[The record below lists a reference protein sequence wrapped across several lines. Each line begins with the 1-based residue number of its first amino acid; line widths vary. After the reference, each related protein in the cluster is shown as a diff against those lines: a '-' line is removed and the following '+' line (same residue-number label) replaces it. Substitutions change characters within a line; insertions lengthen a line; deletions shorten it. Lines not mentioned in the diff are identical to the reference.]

1 MFLHEGSRQGKR
13 VNRRSLKQVG
23 LYGAALVL
31 ALSVFFVN
39 GQPLFY
45 FDTGSYLEQGA
56 RLLGLARSDVGTL
69 GSGSPGSPAPQPAAN
84 SAPDEQSAD
93 ATVVGSRSVAY
104 GLMIALVVALAGLP
118 GVVAV
123 NLSMIW
129 FGTWIFARRLAAS
142 GPGVLPPGQLAAVG
156 LLAASLGSLPFYV
169 AFAMP
174 DILAPALI
182 LMIAVLFVHAGAMT
196 RTERALAILIAL
208 FAIVAHISH
217 LLFAVLLIPAA
228 VFASPAA
235 AGRRIPMVLALAGL
249 LAGAG
254 LAERYVFGMA
264 VERYL
269 HKRVVY
275 LPFVTARLI
284 DDGPGLRFLKRRCP
298 DPAYATCALFAAL
311 SASGDPSRLDAPNI
325 LFAQS
330 PERGSYRTLP
340 DAEMTAVAGDQV
352 TFAYDVVSADPLGV
366 AEAIL
371 RNVAVQL
378 GYFSVEMTI
387 PSPDMLATTGMF
399 TDRLPP
405 SLGDGRLIAASP
417 RWVPALMVC
426 HGIVYAGSLALLGW
440 LALRKRLSRADLALV
455 IIVLAGI
462 VANAIVC
469 GAVSEPAHRYGA
481 RVMFLL
487 PLVAAMLG
495 VARGSD
501 SSRSAA

>member
-1 MFLHEGSRQGKR
+1 
-13 VNRRSLKQVG
+13 VNRRSLQQVG

-31 ALSVFFVN
+31 ALSVFFAN

-45 FDTGSYLEQGA
+45 FDTGSYLDQGA
-56 RLLGLARSDVGTL
+56 KLLGLAPPPVATPAPDVDETA
-69 GSGSPGSPAPQPAAN
+69 APQPAVN
-84 SAPDEQSAD
+84 SPPDEPSAD

-104 GLMIALVVALAGLP
+104 GLMLAVIVALAGLP

-123 NLSMIW
+123 NLSIIW
-129 FGTWIFARRLAAS
+129 CATWLFARRLAAS
-142 GPGVLPPGQLAAVG
+142 GPAVLPPGQLAAVG

-196 RTERALAILIAL
+196 RTERVLAILLAL

-217 LLFAVLLIPAA
+217 LLVVVLLIPVA
-228 VFASPAA
+228 VLASPAA
-235 AGRRIPMVLALAGL
+235 AGRRIPVVLALAGL

-284 DDGPGLRFLKRRCP
+284 DDGPGLRFLEQRCP

-311 SASGDPSRLDAPNI
+311 SASDNPQRLDAPNI

-330 PERGSYRTLP
+330 PQRASYRTLP
-340 DAEMTAVAGDQV
+340 DAEMTAVAGDQIA
-352 TFAYDVVSADPLGV
+352 FGLDVVSHDPLGV
-366 AEAIL
+366 AAAIL

-387 PSPDMLATTGMF
+387 PSPDMLATTGTF

-405 SLGDGRLIAASP
+405 SIGNGRLIAARP
-417 RWVPALMVC
+417 VWVPALMVG
-426 HGIVYAGSLALLGW
+426 HGIVYVGSLAVLGW
-440 LALRKRLSRADLALV
+440 LALRGRLSRADRAMV

-487 PLVAAMLG
+487 PLMAALFG
-495 VARGSD
+495 VARGSG
-501 SSRSAA
+501 SRGSAMRSVSYSRPGPR